1 VLAHQGGWDEIALVA
16 GPLLL
21 IAWLLVTLKQ
31 RAERQRAERDAGS
44 VGPGSAGPDALDVPT
59 D

>member
-1 VLAHQGGWDEIALVA
+1 MLAHQGGWDEITLVV

-21 IAWLLVTLKQ
+21 IAWVLLSLKQ
-31 RAERQRAERDAGS
+31 RAERLRTERDAA
-44 VGPGSAGPDALDVPT
+44 SAGTDALDVSA